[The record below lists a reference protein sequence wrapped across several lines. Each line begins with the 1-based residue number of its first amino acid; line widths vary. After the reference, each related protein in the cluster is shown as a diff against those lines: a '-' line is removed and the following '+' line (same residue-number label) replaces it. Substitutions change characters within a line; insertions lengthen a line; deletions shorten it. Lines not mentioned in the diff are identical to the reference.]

1 MRTTD
6 SVVRTAD
13 RGKCCNR
20 QISAY
25 NQESSAYSGQSTDKV
40 VHTTDRVLCTT
51 DRVNICN
58 WPVSSAYHRHSFVY
72 NWQSTIFAT
81 DRSVVRTTDTVLCTT
96 DRVNSTTDRVV
107 RTTDSVNILTDRMKI
122 YNGLFVAPYSL
133 QPTKWWV
140 QLTEKMF
147 IPQYLYECRKSRG
160 DLLKRNS
167 KWYQIKEGKFNE
179 KDNEMVQLTKKI
191 LKHTARHIIMTNS
204 LTCIIAHLIN

>member
-107 RTTDSVNILTDRMKI
+107 RTTDSVNMLTDRMKV
-122 YNGLFVAPYSL
+122 YNGLFVAPTTYNRPSDGYNW
-133 QPTKWWV
+133 QRKW
-140 QLTEKMF
+140 F